1 MFTVLLVDDEE
12 MILSTLK
19 SEIPWQEMG
28 VDTVLT
34 AENGQQA
41 LELACQQPV
50 ALVIADIR
58 MPVMD
63 GLTLVR
69 ELKIRS
75 PRTHSILLSA
85 YNEFEYARAAIS
97 LGVENY
103 LLKPLIMAEVEQ
115 SVRRAIINIYAS
127 RNGHWLHYS
136 NTILRWMTGT
146 IEQSEL
152 AERSLH
158 HRINLFLPQ
167 YAVVCLTKKEQIPLS
182 NFCEKCISALNG
194 QYAVHY
200 CQDEAGCHFMVLGG
214 RHLYSEEIAEK
225 LHQLACENGIE
236 QKVSIAIGNIVTQ
249 AADLVQSYL
258 SASRVVELNAAFDGD
273 EVLLSTET
281 PDDEENIQE
290 EDLQLLLYELNT
302 SNASAVIQ
310 NFAVQCHEGEKTTL
324 QGYLKAC
331 TRLLLLEYPTAEEQV
346 RESLHGLNEELE
358 DVLTQ
363 QGFSAAL
370 VSLLNTTWQ
379 VFDKQFLALSPTV
392 RLALSYIRNE
402 YANGISIRDFCNRC
416 NINPAYLG
424 YLFKRECGVFF
435 NEYLMRVR
443 IAHSIVLL
451 RKPELKINDITV
463 QTGFSSASYFIKC
476 FKALTGMSP
485 AKYRI
490 DRFHIMLNDN

>member
-167 YAVVCLTKKEQIPLS
+167 YAVVCLTKR
-182 NFCEKCISALNG
+182 N
-194 QYAVHY
+194 
-200 CQDEAGCHFMVLGG
+200 
-214 RHLYSEEIAEK
+214 R
-225 LHQLACENGIE
+225 
-236 QKVSIAIGNIVTQ
+236 
-249 AADLVQSYL
+249 
-258 SASRVVELNAAFDGD
+258 SR
-273 EVLLSTET
+273 
-281 PDDEENIQE
+281 
-290 EDLQLLLYELNT
+290 
-302 SNASAVIQ
+302 
-310 NFAVQCHEGEKTTL
+310 
-324 QGYLKAC
+324 
-331 TRLLLLEYPTAEEQV
+331 
-346 RESLHGLNEELE
+346 
-358 DVLTQ
+358 
-363 QGFSAAL
+363 
-370 VSLLNTTWQ
+370 
-379 VFDKQFLALSPTV
+379 
-392 RLALSYIRNE
+392 
-402 YANGISIRDFCNRC
+402 
-416 NINPAYLG
+416 
-424 YLFKRECGVFF
+424 
-435 NEYLMRVR
+435 
-443 IAHSIVLL
+443 
-451 RKPELKINDITV
+451 
-463 QTGFSSASYFIKC
+463 
-476 FKALTGMSP
+476 
-485 AKYRI
+485 
-490 DRFHIMLNDN
+490 